1 MEATPSRLPA
11 SDRPARLWVTNPA
24 RAGLLGWLFRYVV
37 FFSLVLALA
46 GVIAGRWLYRSY
58 ADGLPDIADIERF
71 RSEAPGVTRVHAADG
86 TLLAELA
93 REHRAYVAIEDVP
106 RTLVSAFLAAE
117 DRRFYEHD
125 GVDFRGIA
133 RAASANLASGAVV
146 QGGSTIT
153 QQVAKSFLGDEQ
165 TIDRKIRE
173 AILAVRMESTLGKD
187 GILEIYLNKIFLGHG
202 AYGVAAAAR
211 RYFAKDLDE
220 LTTGEC
226 ALIAG
231 LARAPSRYSPV
242 LSIDRARERR
252 DVVLQDMVEAGVLTS
267 TERDAAMAEPIVLA
281 DAARDPF
288 RWRSPWYAEH
298 VRQVV
303 GESLGEAAV
312 LEGGLVIET
321 PDRLDAEHYGRRAVD
336 IALRRIDRRQGWRG
350 PVAHLRTE
358 AQRAAFVDRLKATY
372 GADALM
378 IPGRWYLGLVGV
390 VDRAHAD
397 VAIGDV
403 KAKLP
408 LAGMRWAAPYDA
420 NTGVNDLTIQDAR
433 HALVEGDVVWVRRR
447 PVAAATVAG
456 TEHEDESAAEENDDA
471 DAATE
476 EQPLEGAVVPEPVP
490 PIAPPVAVP
499 FEIAE
504 GETEAGTP
512 IVELGQTPRVEA
524 ALYLMDHRN
533 GYVEAMIGGH
543 DYDRSQFNRPLQACR
558 QPGSVFKAI
567 YYALALDG
575 DEFAADSILEGK
587 AYVPEPGETWSP
599 GNIDKTVDGKVLLRT
614 SLIRSLNTS
623 SLRLFLKLGA
633 KPVVEW
639 ARRLGFESELI
650 ADKALALGASCV
662 HTDELARAFAIYA
675 EGGAWVEPVYVT
687 RVTDERGRVLID
699 ARDPLDGAMDVAGR
713 LDRMA
718 ARVNEGPTQVIDERT
733 AFLISRLLREVVTA
747 GIAGRAGRIRVP
759 VAGKTGTA
767 SKGPYTTDTWFV
779 GFTSRHVATAWMGDD
794 KYERSL
800 GDEDAS
806 FTTAIPMW
814 VDFMK
819 PLVAGVPHFPVPGE
833 DKPSGISSRIV
844 DATYGGPPVQ
854 GFPSAL
860 VYYKVDSHAA
870 SDHGERPRPTV
881 IEAPPAAP
889 SVP

>member
-1 MEATPSRLPA
+1 
-11 SDRPARLWVTNPA
+11 
-24 RAGLLGWLFRYVV
+24 LGWLFRYVV
-37 FFSLVLALA
+37 FFTLVLALGGA
-46 GVIAGRWLYRSY
+46 VAGRWLYRAY
-58 ADGLPDIADIERF
+58 ATDLPDIADIERF

-106 RTLVSAFLAAE
+106 RTLVAAFLAAE

-133 RAASANLASGAVV
+133 RAASANLASGSVV

-211 RYFAKDLDE
+211 RYFGKDLDE

-242 LSIDRARERR
+242 LSLERAQDRR
-252 DVVLQDMVEAGVLTS
+252 DVVLQDMVEAGVLAAQA
-267 TERDAAMAEPIVLA
+267 RDAAMAEPIVLA
-281 DAARDPF
+281 ESARDPF

-298 VRQVV
+298 VRRVV
-303 GESLGEAAV
+303 GEALGEATV

-336 IALRRIDRRQGWRG
+336 VALRRIDRRQGWRG
-350 PVAHLRTE
+350 PIAHLRTAE
-358 AQRAAFVDRLKATY
+358 QRAALDARLT
-372 GADALM
+372 ALHGTEALA
-378 IPGRWYLGLVGV
+378 IPGQWHLALVTGV
-390 VDRAHAD
+390 ERAHAD
-397 VAIGDV
+397 VKIGGV
-403 KAKLP
+403 VARLP
-408 LAGMRWAAPYDA
+408 LATMRWAAPYDA
-420 NTGVNDLTIQDAR
+420 NTGLNDQSIQDVR
-433 HALVEGDVVWVRRR
+433 HALVEGDVVWVRRPPIR
-447 PVAAATVAG
+447 DAGAAAGSAETESSEASDEAPAPAG
-456 TEHEDESAAEENDDA
+456 ADDG
-471 DAATE
+471 
-476 EQPLEGAVVPEPVP
+476 LEGAVIPPPLP
-490 PIAPPVAVP
+490 PIAPPVAV
-499 FEIAE
+499 ALD
-504 GETEAGTP
+504 GGVAGDAGDASPPASLAVP
-512 IVELGQTPRVEA
+512 IEVELGQTPRVEA
-524 ALYLMDHRN
+524 ALLLMDHRN

-575 DEFAADSILEGK
+575 DEYAADSILEGK

-599 GNIDKTVDGKVLLRT
+599 SNIDKTVDGKVLLRT

-623 SLRLFLKLGA
+623 SLRLFLRLGA
-633 KPVVEW
+633 KDVVAW
-639 ARRLGFESELI
+639 ARRLGFEGELI

-675 EGGAWVEPVYVT
+675 QGGAWVEPVYVT
-687 RVTDERGRVLID
+687 RVTDERGRVLMD
-699 ARDPLDGAMDVAGR
+699 ARDPLDGGMDVAGR

-718 ARVNEGPTQVIDERT
+718 ARVTAGPTQVIDERT

-747 GIAGRAGRIRVP
+747 GIAARAGRVKVP

-819 PLVAGVPHFPVPGE
+819 PIVAGVPHYAVPGE
-833 DKPSGISSRIV
+833 KPAGISSRIV
-844 DATYGGPPVQ
+844 DATYGGPPVG

-860 VYYKVDSHAA
+860 IYFKVDSRAGL
-870 SDHGERPRPTV
+870 DEGDRPRPAH
-881 IEAPPAAP
+881 IETPPALP
-889 SVP
+889 PTP